1 MSDYSGSDDERKEE
15 TSIASDQVVN
25 KYKVAADITNAALK
39 EVIEA
44 LEPGKNTLDLCKL
57 GDKKIKEGTDALFK
71 KQKSIKKG
79 IAWPTCVSVNNVMLI
94 LDKFSKVYFFKN

>member
-57 GDKKIKEGTDALFK
+57 GDKKIKDGTEALFK
-71 KQKSIKKG
+71 KQKNIKKG
-79 IAWPTCVSVNNVMLI
+79 IAWPTCVSVNNVIFVLET
-94 LDKFSKVYFFKN
+94 SFKIYHL